1 MHFIHGLPAF
11 AIISKHLLKFIDRMR
26 MHMDDAGYT
35 RGVRPTAAA
44 LVIWKCLVIPYEKY
58 VGMRFFDSIRRDGH
72 PGQDALEHVRGK
84 NTKRGVKLS

>member
-58 VGMRFFDSIRRDGH
+58 VGMRFFDSIRRDGI
-72 PGQDALEHVRGK
+72 QVRMLWDMCVVRTPREG
-84 NTKRGVKLS
+84 